1 MRLIDLLDGDLNQ
14 LTNATAIKD
23 LEITGLTCDSRK
35 VDPGFLFAAIPGS
48 SSDGRDYIDD
58 ALKRGASAVLAP
70 AGTSGDGD
78 IIVVTSENTRQIY
91 ARMAARFFDQQPAR
105 IAAITGTNGKTS
117 VVSFVRQIW
126 ESLGSKAASLG
137 TLGIVAPGFE
147 TSEGLTTPD
156 PVDLHESLAD
166 LWKRGIETLA
176 MEASSHGLD
185 QYRLDGVNISMAGFT
200 NLSRDHLDYHGSM
213 EEYLDAKKRLFS
225 EILSDDGVSVL
236 NADDEAYPVLVE
248 AARDHIISYGRKGED
263 IRLDDL
269 KILEDGQRLSL
280 KVMGNAYKITLPLSG
295 VFQVENAMCAL
306 GIVLA
311 DGADPDAAVKALE
324 NLEGVPGRL
333 QHVGSSPNGAA
344 IYVDFAHTP
353 DALAT
358 VLKTLR
364 PHAKGNLN
372 VVFGCGGDRDA
383 GKRPEMGRIAS
394 ELANNIIVTDDNPR
408 SEDAVAIRAQ
418 TLAACPD
425 ALEVGDRA
433 QAIRQAIAQLQKGDV
448 LIVAGKGNETGQI
461 IAGVVHPFNDAEEI
475 RSALKEAGS

>member
-1 MRLIDLLDGDLNQ
+1 LRLIDLLDGDLNQ

-236 NADDEAYPVLVE
+236 NADDEAYPVLAE
-248 AARDHIISYGRKGED
+248 AARGHIISYGRKGED

-280 KVMGNAYKITLPLSG
+280 NVMGNAYKITLPLSG

-418 TLAACPD
+418 TLAACPG

-448 LIVAGKGNETGQI
+448 LIVAGKGHETGQI